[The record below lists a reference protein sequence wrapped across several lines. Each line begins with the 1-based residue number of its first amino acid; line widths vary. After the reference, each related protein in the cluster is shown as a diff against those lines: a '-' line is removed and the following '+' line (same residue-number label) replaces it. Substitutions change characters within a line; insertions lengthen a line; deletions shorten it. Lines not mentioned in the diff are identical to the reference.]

1 MTKTVQKT
9 NKNAILLMHCPDQSG
24 IVAVVTDFI
33 NINGET
39 LNISRDLFSLFINQK
54 RNAFFLIVE

>member
-1 MTKTVQKT
+1 M
-9 NKNAILLMHCPDQSG
+9 NFN
-24 IVAVVTDFI
+24 FI

>member
-33 NINGET
+33 NIMAVIFF
-39 LNISRDLFSLFINQK
+39 ISTSMSTGKIVFSLC
-54 RNAFFLIVE
+54 V